1 MFILKIILLKTEKIV
16 PHYYDTMLAEYI
28 KNPGQRGLW
37 LDALAD
43 KKFNY
48 EMISYDTIS
57 EKKKLA
63 FHEVD
68 LSKAAIYS
76 GEDVYMTY
84 KLYKDQQ
91 ESEYMSD
98 AISSHAQRQE
108 KKDILRTMEL
118 PLLRVLSNMETTGIK
133 IDRDILKG
141 IGLRLE
147 REISELEKQI
157 HDLAGREF
165 NIKSPKQVGE
175 ILFDEL
181 WLPSSKKTK
190 TGYSVNAEV
199 LDWLKGQYPIAEK
212 IVRYRHYSKLQSTYI
227 QGLLDVATD
236 DDRVHTSYNQIVTST
251 GRLSSNSPNLQ
262 NIPSGDDIA
271 GEIRTAF
278 IPDETDDFLMAF
290 DYSQVEVRLLA
301 IMSQDKNLL
310 DAFKQWKDI
319 HQVTGEY
326 IFGNKEITSTQRK
339 FAKAV
344 NFWVIYGIS
353 PFWLSKMIDISQKE
367 AKVYID
373 AFYELYP
380 KVREFFDETIRA
392 CKQHWYVE
400 TLFGR
405 RRYISSINDANKML
419 QKWAEREAINMP
431 IQGTSADIIK
441 LAMIEIAKM
450 LEGWWYKSTML
461 LQVHD
466 ELVFN
471 IKPDEKLDLQEKIP
485 YIMENI
491 LKNTPITLKVDG
503 EIWKNWKQTK

>member
-1 MFILKIILLKTEKIV
+1 M

-37 LDALAD
+37 LDALASS
-43 KKFNY
+43 KYNY

-118 PLLRVLSNMETTGIK
+118 PLLRVLSDMETTGIK

-199 LDWLKGQYPIAEK
+199 LDGLKSQYPIAEK
-212 IVRYRHYSKLQSTYI
+212 IVKYRHYSKLQSTYV
-227 QGLLDVATD
+227 QWLLDVATD

-251 GRLSSNSPNLQ
+251 GRLSSNNPNLQ
-262 NIPSGDDIA
+262 NIPGWDDIA

-278 IPDETDDFLMAF
+278 IPDNNEDFLMAY

-301 IMSQDKNLL
+301 IMSGDENLL
-310 DAFKQWKDI
+310 DAFKQGRDI
-319 HQVTGEY
+319 HQVTWEY
-326 IFGNKEITSTQRK
+326 IFGTTQISSTQRK

-344 NFWVIYGIS
+344 NFWVIYWIS
-353 PFWLSKMIDISQKE
+353 PFWLSKMIDISQKD
-367 AKVYID
+367 AKRYID

-380 KVREFFDETIRA
+380 KVREFFDTTISE
-392 CKQHWYVE
+392 CKKNWYVE
-400 TLFGR
+400 TLFWR
-405 RRYISSINDANKML
+405 RRYISSINDSNKMI
-419 QKWAEREAINMP
+419 QKWAEREAMNMP

-441 LAMIEIAKM
+441 LAMIKIDTM
-450 LEGWWYKSTML
+450 LKKEKYKSTML

-466 ELVFN
+466 ELIFN
-471 IKPDEKLDLQEKIP
+471 VLVEEKEELQIKIP
-485 YIMENI
+485 AIMENI
-491 LKNTPITLKVDG
+491 LQNTAITLKVDG
-503 EIWKNWKQTK
+503 AIGKNWKETK